1 MDESSNVE
9 YCLLRYVPNVT
20 GKEGVSIAAIFIDV
34 SDVDKEVCAITLAPY
49 WQERVRLFD
58 PDSDLEM
65 IEATLA
71 EIQDRLRSPT
81 SRYMLH
87 LLEDSFSNTIQI
99 SDRKQCPFPANSR
112 SIGVFAQTLLEKTS
126 IGSPQSVVLRSAAY
140 QV

>member
-20 GKEGVSIAAIFIDV
+20 AEEGVSIAAIFIDV
-34 SDVDKEVCAITLAPY
+34 NDVDKEVCAITVAPY

-71 EIQDRLRSPT
+71 ELQDRLRSPA
-81 SRYMLH
+81 SRNMLH
-87 LLEDSFSNTIQI
+87 QLEDSFSNVIQI
-99 SDRKQCPFPANSR
+99 SDRKKCLFPANS
-112 SIGVFAQTLLEKTS
+112 K
-126 IGSPQSVVLRSAAY
+126 SVGAFCSGALGENIDWVTPIARVA
-140 QV
+140 